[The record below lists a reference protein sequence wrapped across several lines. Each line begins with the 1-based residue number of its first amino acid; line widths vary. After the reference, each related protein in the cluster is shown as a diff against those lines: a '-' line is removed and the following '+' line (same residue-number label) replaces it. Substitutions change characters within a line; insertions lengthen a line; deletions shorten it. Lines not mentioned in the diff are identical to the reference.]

1 MTFEANM
8 RKTFNHPQ
16 LLPIWDEMRVALH
29 ARDNTKVRADKARHY
44 AAYEA
49 AGVRYRATKAALGL

>member
-29 ARDNTKVRADKARHY
+29 ARDNTKVRADRAMHY
-44 AAYEA
+44 AAYLA
-49 AGVRYRATKAALGL
+49 AGVRYRDTKAALGL